1 MKSFLIWSN
10 PSKRPVLSI
19 LYWPTTGAVRS
30 IPPFLSAPRS
40 SAVISYTMNTILARA
55 LPYLKAKEQ
64 VNTSRESVQKAQTN
78 LDTYPDHLVLGVR
91 DFDREDVPPRSSM
104 GNRIT
109 SAFFKLCTGVA
120 CSDTQTGLRGIP
132 SSLIPL
138 ALSTKGDRYDYEMNF
153 LMAAVKKVPL
163 VMIPIE
169 TVYMNGNEQSHFHPV
184 RDSFLIYKEPLKKV
198 GLGLAAAGLLAVA
211 ADIVIR
217 MSKD

>member
-1 MKSFLIWSN
+1 MEKRGARVAFDVFYRRN
-10 PSKRPVLSI
+10 PDQAGFAIFAGLEQI
-19 LYWPTTGAVRS
+19 LDY
-30 IPPFLSAPRS
+30 
-40 SAVISYTMNTILARA
+40 LA
-55 LPYLKAKEQ
+55 
-64 VNTSRESVQKAQTN
+64 N
-78 LDTYPDHLVLGVR
+78 LH
-91 DFDREDVPPRSSM
+91 FDKEDVPPRSSM